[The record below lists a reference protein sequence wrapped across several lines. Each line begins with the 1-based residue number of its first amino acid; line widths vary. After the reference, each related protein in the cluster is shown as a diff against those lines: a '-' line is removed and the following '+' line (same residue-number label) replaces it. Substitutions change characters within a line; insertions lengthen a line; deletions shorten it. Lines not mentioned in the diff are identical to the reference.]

1 VIVLDTNVVS
11 EPIKPSPDPAV
22 LAWVSAQTQ
31 VLAVTA
37 VTLGE
42 LFAGVS
48 LLPAGARRE
57 RLAQMVEHAVGSI
70 AVKLGYDEK
79 AARVCADIREISKRQ
94 GRTMTVEGAM
104 TAAICVVNSATLATR
119 NTKDFEH
126 LPLPLAN
133 PFADP
138 PGPSAVPDA

>member
-1 VIVLDTNVVS
+1 VLDTNVVS
-11 EPIKPSPDPAV
+11 EPTKPSPDPTV
-22 LAWVSAQTQ
+22 LAWVPAQTQ

-37 VTLGE
+37 ITLGE

-70 AVKLGYDEK
+70 AVKLSYDET
-79 AARVCADIREISKRQ
+79 AARVYADIREISKRQ
-94 GRTMTVEGAM
+94 GRTITVEDAM
-104 TAAICVVNSATLATR
+104 IAAICVVNAATLATR

-126 LPLPLAN
+126 LPLYLVN

-138 PGPSAVPDA
+138 PGPSAIPDA